1 MELIA
6 PWPKGLTR
14 AAIRH
19 CPAHLREDAIQ
30 IAWITNHEGRK
41 PDSAVRALIR
51 QEERQRHAKPDL
63 DRCSTRCILRR
74 F

>member
-1 MELIA
+1 MGFIA

-19 CPAHLREDAIQ
+19 CPTHLREDAIQ
-30 IAWITNHEGRK
+30 IAWVANHDGRK
-41 PDSAVRALIR
+41 PDSAVRALVR
-51 QEERQRHAKPDL
+51 QEERHRAAKPDL
-63 DRCSTRCILRR
+63 DRCLVSSIRRR